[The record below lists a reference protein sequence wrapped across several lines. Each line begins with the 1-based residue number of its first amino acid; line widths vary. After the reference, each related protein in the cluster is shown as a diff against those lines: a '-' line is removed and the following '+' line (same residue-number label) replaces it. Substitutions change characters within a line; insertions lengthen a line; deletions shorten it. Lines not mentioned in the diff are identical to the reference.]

1 MTNKPK
7 QSRSISAEEKA
18 QRRED
23 ILDAAER
30 VFFST
35 HYDKV
40 SVGSIAKQAGL
51 SRALM
56 YVYFKDK
63 SEICL
68 AILVRASD
76 KLRHCF
82 ADAYDE
88 QQNGLQQI
96 TALGYAYYG
105 FFRDTPKYFHLFADT
120 RALLSNLPGELS
132 PQEKQT
138 LNILEN
144 TSRECMTFM
153 VKALASGIKDGS
165 IDKQRCQDPL
175 QSAFFLRGMLHGVI
189 LTASTDLHLAN
200 ADFSLEQLIEHS
212 IDNAIAALAANSSL
226 SGKETEG

>member
-1 MTNKPK
+1 MTSKPK

-76 KLRHCF
+76 TLRQRF
-82 ADAYDE
+82 ADAFDE

-120 RALLSNLPGELS
+120 RALLSNLPGEPS
-132 PQEKQT
+132 PQELQT
-138 LNILEN
+138 LNILAE
-144 TSRECMTFM
+144 TSRACMAFM
-153 VKALASGIKDGS
+153 VQALTNGVKDGS
-165 IDKQRCQDPL
+165 IDPEQCHDPL
-175 QSAFFLRGMLHGVI
+175 KSAYFLRGMLHGVI
-189 LTASTDLHLAN
+189 LTASTDLHLSGAN
-200 ADFSLEQLIEHS
+200 FSLEQLITHS
-212 IDNAIAALAANSSL
+212 IDNAVIALAAKPTS
-226 SGKETEG
+226 